1 MYWIARILVGAILLT
16 VLVYGVG
23 LLMPA
28 ERTVTKTTLIDGLP
42 ELVFRI
48 ATDVDKYTEWR
59 SGLRSLTV
67 ESRGDLWSWTEVSD
81 GGTTIRL
88 RETQKTPLSKFVV
101 EFEGSSGIHGR
112 WVGDFE
118 PSNED
123 RTKLTCSET
132 MIIDNPLLRLP
143 AYVLFNTGARLDVLL
158 GDLNR
163 RVAGQSPRPDE
174 PPVEIP

>member
-1 MYWIARILVGAILLT
+1 MYWIARILVAAVLLV

-28 ERTVTKTTLIDGLP
+28 ERSVTKTTLIDGLP

-48 ATDVDKYTEWR
+48 TTEVEKFPEWR
-59 SGLRSLTV
+59 SELRDLSV
-67 ESRGDLWSWTEVSD
+67 ETRGDLWAWNEVRD
-81 GGTTIRL
+81 GGVTL
-88 RETQKTPLSKFVV
+88 HCRETLKEPLRKYRV
-101 EFEGSSGIHGR
+101 EYESSSGIYGHWDGE
-112 WVGDFE
+112 FE

-132 MIIDNPLLRLP
+132 MVIENPLFRLP
-143 AYVLFNTGARLDVLL
+143 AYVLLNTGARLDVLL

-163 RVAGQSPRPDE
+163 RVAGQSPRSEE
-174 PPVEIP
+174 PAVEIP